1 MIPAVGE
8 GGDVPKRG
16 GVCDGPRGPSLGREG
31 SRCDLSRRTQRAVVT
46 KKIFPALQAMTR
58 RGHLDGPVVGVARS
72 DWTLEQFRARA
83 RESIERHGPF
93 DEATFA
99 RLRER
104 LRYAQA
110 SLAAMDGAAA
120 FGAAHN
126 RPSATRRRP
135 PSPRPWCP
143 RGRPRHAGSVRIG
156 SDSVHPLVEARRQR
170 GEPTIQRPVLLGDE
184 IDARQIRRASDTG
197 HHADLPEWTRRCRA
211 LGSAAFLCAWRQSKP
226 AGRHCR
232 AAARRSPPSARTSG
246 T

>member
-1 MIPAVGE
+1 MSPPRSDGLVIFGAS
-8 GGDVPKRG
+8 GD
-16 GVCDGPRGPSLGREG
+16 L
-31 SRCDLSRRTQRAVVT
+31 AY
-46 KKIFPALQAMTR
+46 KKIFPALDAMTR
-58 RGHLDGPVVGVARS
+58 RGHLDVPVVGVARS

-99 RLRER
+99 RLRKR

-110 SLAAMDGAAA
+110 SRAAMDGAAA

>member
-1 MIPAVGE
+1 M
-8 GGDVPKRG
+8 PKRG
-16 GVCDGPRGPSLGREG
+16 GVCDGPRGPSPGREG
-31 SRCDLSRRTQRAVVT
+31 SRCDLLRRTQRAVVT

-58 RGHLDGPVVGVARS
+58 RGRLDGPVVGVARS

>member
-1 MIPAVGE
+1 
-8 GGDVPKRG
+8 
-16 GVCDGPRGPSLGREG
+16 L
-31 SRCDLSRRTQRAVVT
+31 RRTQRAVVT

-156 SDSVHPLVEARRQR
+156 
-170 GEPTIQRPVLLGDE
+170 
-184 IDARQIRRASDTG
+184 
-197 HHADLPEWTRRCRA
+197 
-211 LGSAAFLCAWRQSKP
+211 
-226 AGRHCR
+226 
-232 AAARRSPPSARTSG
+232 
-246 T
+246 